1 MTNQNGGF
9 DWGDSVDPKEA
20 PKPLLPEGPAM
31 FTVLSVKRARE
42 QFGKV
47 DKGGGVQNVAK
58 IKMLVVSD
66 VDKSEAEI
74 EENIWLVLN
83 LKWKFIAFFTAIG
96 QRKHGDEGPFVPDW
110 TKVEGAMG
118 RCEIN
123 HRSYT
128 NNKNET
134 VTVNNIKAFVA
145 AEDEGDVSFP

>member
-1 MTNQNGGF
+1 MTNNNGGF
-9 DWGDSVDPKEA
+9 DWNDEVDPKEA
-20 PKPLLPEGPAM
+20 PKPLLPEGTAM

-47 DKGGGVQNVAK
+47 EKGGGVQNVAK

-66 VDKSEAEI
+66 VDASEAEI

-83 LKWKFIAFFTAIG
+83 LKWKFVAFFTALG

-110 TKVEGAMG
+110 SKVEGATG

-123 HRSYT
+123 YRQYT
-128 NNKNET
+128 NKDKEI
-134 VTVNNIKAFVA
+134 VTVNNIKAFLA
-145 AEDEGDVSFP
+145 PEDDTDVSFP

>member
-9 DWGDSVDPKEA
+9 DWDAPVDPKEA

-31 FTVLSVKRARE
+31 FTVLGVKRARE

-47 DKGGGVQNVAK
+47 EKGGGVQNVAK

-66 VDKSEAEI
+66 VDQSEAEM

-110 TKVEGAMG
+110 AKVEGSTG
-118 RCEIN
+118 RVEIN
-123 HRSYT
+123 HRPYT
-128 NNKNET
+128 KKDGT
-134 VTVNNIKAFVA
+134 TATVNNIKAFVA
-145 AEDEGDVSFP
+145 SEESDDVSFP

>member
-1 MTNQNGGF
+1 MTSNNGGF
-9 DWGDSVDPKEA
+9 DWDAPVDPKEA

-42 QFGKV
+42 QFGK
-47 DKGGGVQNVAK
+47 DGGVQNVAK
-58 IKMLVVSD
+58 VRMLVVSD
-66 VDKSEAEI
+66 VDGTEAEM
-74 EENIWLVLN
+74 EENIWLVLK

-110 TKVEGAMG
+110 AKVEGATG

-123 HRSYT
+123 YRQYT
-128 NNKNET
+128 NKDKET

-145 AEDEGDVSFP
+145 SEETDSIPF

>member
-1 MTNQNGGF
+1 MTSNNGGF
-9 DWGDSVDPKEA
+9 DWNDEVDPKEA

-31 FTVLSVKRARE
+31 FTVLGVKRARE
-42 QFGKV
+42 VK
-47 DKGGGVQNVAK
+47 KGGGVQNVAK

-66 VDKSEAEI
+66 VDQSEAEM

-110 TKVEGAMG
+110 AKVDGATG

-123 HRSYT
+123 HRSYQ
-128 NNKNET
+128 NNKGET

-145 AEDEGDVSFP
+145 DEDEGDVSFP